1 MIMSDEKSKILQ
13 MVRDGKISVE
23 EGVELLDALDDTEN
37 RALVPGKKLEDRF
50 LRVRVDSDKEKVNV
64 NIPLSLL
71 KVASHFGSMATNFIP
86 DEARQ
91 EMAGKGLDITKI
103 NFQELVNLIEQGL
116 ANGKLVD
123 IESEDPVKGTT
134 RVEVYVE

>member
-1 MIMSDEKSKILQ
+1 MGDEKSRILQ

-37 RALVPGKKLEDRF
+37 RAPVPGKKLEDRF
-50 LRVRVDSDKEKVNV
+50 LRVRVDSVKDKVNV

-71 KVASHFGSMATNFIP
+71 RVASHFGSMVTNFIP
-86 DEARQ
+86 EEARR
-91 EMAGKGLDITKI
+91 EMAGKGLDISKI
-103 NFQELVNLIEQGL
+103 DFQELVNLIEQGL

-123 IESEDPVKGTT
+123 IESEDPVEGIT